1 MKQHSGFSIFEVIVA
16 MAMLTSTVYVLSDL
30 HIRSMYKMMRERD
43 QFLKMFLIKNALIE
57 QLPIIK
63 KTFKPVHRTEEALE
77 MQINVNLVE
86 PPPKSQLQDILGN
99 TLALTKAVGTW
110 KNGPFSYEIEL
121 ISFAQREEE
130 PKNDKK

>member
-1 MKQHSGFSIFEVIVA
+1 MKKHGGFSMIEVIIA

-43 QFLKMFLIKNALIE
+43 QFLKIFLIKNTLIE

-63 KTFKPVHRTEEALE
+63 KTFKPVHSADETLDLKV
-77 MQINVNLVE
+77 NVNLVE
-86 PPPKSQLQDILGN
+86 PPPKSQLKDILGN
-99 TLALTKAVGTW
+99 NLALVKAIGSW
-110 KNGPFSYEIEL
+110 KTGPFDYEIVL
-121 ISFAQREEE
+121 QSFAQSEEE